1 MTQLLKRHEDA
12 IRKNLSYNKIDS
24 KEILG
29 GVDMAITMKLLD
41 TAASHAKPSMETA
54 ILCMR

>member
-1 MTQLLKRHEDA
+1 MQLGKIYHI
-12 IRKNLSYNKIDS
+12 IRGDS
-24 KEILG
+24 KDILG
-29 GVDMAITMKLLD
+29 GVGMAITMKLLD